1 MADFEALNELRSQT
15 LRQIREMVS
24 EEGVLWDR
32 SFDGQNTSG
41 MLADLEQSRA
51 RFRALWV
58 RHESIRRQMVEAGFM
73 PPPVESEG
81 QFEIL
86 VEDPILRKIE
96 ERLRVEMEA
105 AREEFYCASQEFR
118 LFVAHG
124 TGMPA
129 PDGNLRAKQIAA
141 VHSAA
146 LRKYTCALRR
156 FHAFLVNGELTEDR
170 ITPEL

>member
-1 MADFEALNELRSQT
+1 MADFQVLNELRSQT

-24 EEGVLWDR
+24 EEGALWDR
-32 SFDGQNTSG
+32 SFDAQNTSG
-41 MLADLEQSRA
+41 MLADLERSRA

-58 RHESIRRQMVEAGFM
+58 RHESVRQEMVEAGFM

-81 QFEIL
+81 EFETL
-86 VEDPILRKIE
+86 VEDPILRRIE
-96 ERLRVEMEA
+96 EKLRVEMEA
-105 AREEFYCASQEFR
+105 ARAEYYCASREFR

-129 PDGNLRAKQIAA
+129 PDGTLRARQVAA

-146 LRKYTCALRR
+146 LRKYTGALRR
-156 FHAFLVNGELTEDR
+156 FNAFLVNGELVEDQAAS
-170 ITPEL
+170 EL